1 MSRVMTGPVMK
12 FHEKAILCAES
23 DEAFDKALH
32 ATPEEKLPSV
42 IQWLHYSV
50 YADWPKEYPQRFGL
64 FVARVKPLVENN
76 EYLRERLL
84 EVCVR
89 GQLILSPS
97 RKRSA
102 SPAT

>member
-1 MSRVMTGPVMK
+1 MK
-12 FHEKAILCAES
+12 PHEKAILCAES
-23 DEAFDKALH
+23 DEAFDSALE
-32 ATPEEKLPSV
+32 TTSEKNLLSV

-50 YADWPKEYPQRFGL
+50 YADWPKEHPKRFCL
-64 FVARVKPLVENN
+64 FVARVKPLVKNN
-76 EYLRERLL
+76 EYLQGRLL

-102 SPAT
+102 SPAEFI